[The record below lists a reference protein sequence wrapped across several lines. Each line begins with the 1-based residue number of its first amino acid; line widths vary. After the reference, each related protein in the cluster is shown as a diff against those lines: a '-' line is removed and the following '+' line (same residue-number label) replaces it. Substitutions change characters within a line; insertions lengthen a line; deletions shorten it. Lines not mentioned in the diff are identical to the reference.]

1 MPAGAGRGRE
11 LAVISL
17 ARANLLHGW
26 RRHFT
31 AVAVLV
37 LAGLLMTIQLGF
49 VLGFM
54 QSFSEVERQVR
65 ADLVVHPQAGPGG
78 PVDGGGFLLG
88 GAFDPHHEDLVWMHP
103 AVASVEPGRSFAG
116 YAE

>member
-1 MPAGAGRGRE
+1 
-11 LAVISL
+11 
-17 ARANLLHGW
+17 
-26 RRHFT
+26 
-31 AVAVLV
+31 
-37 LAGLLMTIQLGF
+37 MTIQLGF

-54 QSFSEVERQVR
+54 QSFGEVERQVR